1 MNLTIEEAIYRGYTY
16 ASNECGDKIVKLES
30 MDWLDIVY
38 YPYIVSK
45 EGGDITD
52 EMMLKIS

>member
-45 EGGDITD
+45 DSNDITYD
-52 EMMLKIS
+52 RMLKIS